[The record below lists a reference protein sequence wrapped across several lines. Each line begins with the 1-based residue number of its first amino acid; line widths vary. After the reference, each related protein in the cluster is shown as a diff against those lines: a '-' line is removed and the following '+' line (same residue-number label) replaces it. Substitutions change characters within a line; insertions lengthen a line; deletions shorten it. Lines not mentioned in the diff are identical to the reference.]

1 MLVSLFAYPFN
12 FTAEVTD
19 AEWEQLV
26 AHGAEALFKR
36 YVQLKAEKPG
46 AYRFTAQD
54 DEVNLLFHDFDDWSR
69 FAGLER
75 LGAEGRVDINLGDP
89 ERQELLDNWK
99 KQLASVICPL

>member
-1 MLVSLFAYPFN
+1 MLVAFFAYPLQ

-19 AEWEQLV
+19 DEWDYLHDYAAITLCQRYLSLCAEH
-26 AHGAEALFKR
+26 ANM
-36 YVQLKAEKPG
+36 
-46 AYRFTAQD
+46 YRVTAQD
-54 DEVNLLFHDFDDWSR
+54 NDVSLLFHDFDDWSR

-99 KQLASVICPL
+99 KQLATVICPL